1 MAAYLSTFKILL
13 LVSVLF
19 NCIACSSHAKKNEYS
34 AITAAPLFEVTLQVP
49 LPVAQG
55 NGFFNIFRR
64 YAESNNL
71 VAFDLE
77 DAPITFGDRRE
88 DSTLQIN
95 DSEYATLNS
104 PVAIDLD
111 DKPTTEDIRQGSIF
125 QINDKR
131 GYPLFVFDNFTFKNV
146 FELAAYPSDIP
157 LAQQHVYNL
166 VQTLTATFQGRIKLK
181 SCNKVVLDCDRLIAL
196 LQPSCITCSLQ
207 MMEKASPVVTTM
219 LPIFTMK
226 WIAPVGQRKHFADTI
241 HTFAKS
247 NNFTGDSL
255 NSYSE
260 IRGNS
265 MYRINTEQGDALF
278 IFNNLFHPDEFS
290 LFAYPSDIPLAQQ
303 HIYNLVKTL
312 TTNFQGRT
320 ELILCEA
327 KVLDCDKLKSL
338 LQVK

>member
-13 LVSVLF
+13 LVSVLL
-19 NCIACSSHAKKNEYS
+19 NSMACSSHAKKDEYF
-34 AITAAPLFEVTLQVP
+34 ANTAAPLFEVTLQVP
-49 LPVAQG
+49 LPVEQG
-55 NGFFNIFRR
+55 KGFFDTFRR

-95 DSEYATLNS
+95 D
-104 PVAIDLD
+104 
-111 DKPTTEDIRQGSIF
+111 
-125 QINDKR
+125 KR
-131 GYPLFVFDNFTFKNV
+131 GYPLFVFDNFTFRNV
-146 FELAAYPSDIP
+146 FVLTAYPSDIP
-157 LAQQHVYNL
+157 LAQQHIYNL
-166 VQTLTATFQGRIKLK
+166 VQTLTATFRGRVELK
-181 SCNKVVLDCDRLIAL
+181 SCNKAILDCDRLIAL

-207 MMEKASPVVTTM
+207 VMEKASPVVTTI
-219 LPIFTMK
+219 LPVFTMK
-226 WIAPVGQRKHFADTI
+226 FSAPVDQRKHFVDTI

-255 NSYSE
+255 HSYSE
-260 IRGNS
+260 IRGSS

-290 LFAYPSDIPLAQQ
+290 LFAYPYDTPLVQQ

-312 TTNFQGRT
+312 TTNFHGRT
-320 ELILCEA
+320 ELILCDA
-327 KVLDCDKLKSL
+327 KVLDCARLKSL